1 MFMGALSATYFEKK
15 EEDKEK
21 HLENVHSRLIC
32 EI

>member
-1 MFMGALSATYFEKK
+1 MGALSATDILKKK